1 MKFIKRFLLVV
12 VIVSAVTGI
21 SATAILSY
29 VKSHS
34 IDLAVKF
41 MDEHPEYQ
49 QMLGEALDVQAE
61 NIRDLTVNLPEEDKA
76 AVKDI
81 INRNIDK
88 VTDAVTDDEL
98 QQAIKDKDTDALKD
112 YAKDMFS
119 TDDLDTLKDIYKNQ
133 IDKIKNK

>member
-61 NIRDLTVNLPEEDKA
+61 NIRLSL
-76 AVKDI
+76 I
-81 INRNIDK
+81 HI
-88 VTDAVTDDEL
+88 
-98 QQAIKDKDTDALKD
+98 
-112 YAKDMFS
+112 
-119 TDDLDTLKDIYKNQ
+119 
-133 IDKIKNK
+133 